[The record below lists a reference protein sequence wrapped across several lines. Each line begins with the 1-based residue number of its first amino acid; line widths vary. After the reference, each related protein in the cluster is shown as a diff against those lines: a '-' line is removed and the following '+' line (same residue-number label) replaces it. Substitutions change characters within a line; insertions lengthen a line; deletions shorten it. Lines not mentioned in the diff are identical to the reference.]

1 MKLLKKI
8 LLIAIPIVLVF
19 NIIAY
24 VNTFVNEKYE
34 TQLEGIREDVTEV
47 EMKKKKE
54 KIQSQRKTIVITSVI
69 LSVVFVGLLIKKEI
83 LSIRFFSVKIPDGAS
98 LLPCNLYGSFTLSCP
113 L

>member
-69 LSVVFVGLLIKKEI
+69 LSVVFVGLLIKKK
-83 LSIRFFSVKIPDGAS
+83 S
-98 LLPCNLYGSFTLSCP
+98 
-113 L
+113 